1 MKSIFLSLLL
11 ISCFVQNDGDPSL
24 VGCWKLAY
32 FQWDTGVYPNV
43 CFDEDGGVVLGSVVD
58 TLYRG
63 VYKYKDGRISI
74 DADKVQERFF
84 RGKPVAGRP
93 AIYWV
98 TPQGD
103 TLSYIKSD
111 Q

>member
-1 MKSIFLSLLL
+1 MKSIFLTLLL
-11 ISCFVQNDGDPSL
+11 ISCFAQNDEDLSL
-24 VGCWKLAY
+24 VGCWRLTY
-32 FQWDTGVYPNV
+32 FQWDTGIYPNV
-43 CFDEDGGVVLGSVVD
+43 CFDEDGGVVLGSIGD

-63 VYKYKDGRISI
+63 VYKYKDRYIFI

-84 RGKPVAGRP
+84 IGKPIAGRS

-111 Q
+111 R